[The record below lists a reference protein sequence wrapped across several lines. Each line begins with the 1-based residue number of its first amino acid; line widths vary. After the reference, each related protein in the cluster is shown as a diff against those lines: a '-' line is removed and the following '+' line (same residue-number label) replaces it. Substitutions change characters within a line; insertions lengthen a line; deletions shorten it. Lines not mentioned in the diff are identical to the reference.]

1 MALTSEKTLRS
12 IVNADTAA
20 ATIRRDALRLADN
33 FDDHVKSNTEE
44 LRRRLFDE
52 AEKELA
58 AAAEKEKRQADARIE
73 ALDRKLEMDIE
84 LANRRFEASKN
95 AVIEKI
101 FNTAVGLDA

>member
-33 FDDHVKSNTEE
+33 FDDHVKSNTAE
-44 LRRRLFDE
+44 LRKRLFDE
-52 AEKELA
+52 AEKELS

>member
-1 MALTSEKTLRS
+1 MTSEKILRS

-20 ATIRRDALRLADN
+20 ATIRHDALRLADN
-33 FDDHVKSNTEE
+33 FDDHIKSNTEE
-44 LRRRLFDE
+44 LRKRLFDA

-58 AAAEKEKRQADARIE
+58 NAAEREKRQADARIE
-73 ALDRKLEMDIE
+73 ALDKKLEMDIE
-84 LANRRFEASKN
+84 LANRRFESSKN

>member
-1 MALTSEKTLRS
+1 MTSEKTLRS

-33 FDDHVKSNTEE
+33 FDDHIKANTEE
-44 LRRRLFDE
+44 LRKRLFDA

-58 AAAEKEKRQADARIE
+58 DAAEKEKRQADARIE
-73 ALDRKLEMDIE
+73 ALDKKLEMDIE
-84 LANRRFEASKN
+84 LANRRFESSKK